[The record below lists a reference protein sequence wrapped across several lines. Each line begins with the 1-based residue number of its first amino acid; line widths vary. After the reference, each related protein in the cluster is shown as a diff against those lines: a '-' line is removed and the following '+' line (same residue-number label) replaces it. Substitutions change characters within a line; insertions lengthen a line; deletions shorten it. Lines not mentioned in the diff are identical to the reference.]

1 MIISIFKKTVVVLG
15 RVCALWR
22 VAWLIITVRN
32 VIFVCASTQ
41 AHVHQG
47 DAVGNVRKLGLKQRR
62 MSEK

>member
-1 MIISIFKKTVVVLG
+1 MCIVEG
-15 RVCALWR
+15 RMAKSRCA
-22 VAWLIITVRN
+22 
-32 VIFVCASTQ
+32 IFVCASTQ